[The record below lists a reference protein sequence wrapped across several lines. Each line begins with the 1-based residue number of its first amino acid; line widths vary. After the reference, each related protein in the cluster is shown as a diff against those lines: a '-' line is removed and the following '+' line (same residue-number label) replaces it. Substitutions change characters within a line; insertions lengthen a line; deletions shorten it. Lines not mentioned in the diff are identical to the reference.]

1 MPPPANLDW
10 RRHRKKALLRKR
22 YAEGRDR
29 MRGMEFLLLASANLA
44 TGINCVLSAI
54 DVTFVFLAC
63 RDTCTRKE
71 CLACSLAARYISN
84 CC

>member
-1 MPPPANLDW
+1 
-10 RRHRKKALLRKR
+10 
-22 YAEGRDR
+22 

-63 RDTCTRKE
+63 RDTCTRTE
-71 CLACSLAARYISN
+71 CLDCLSMTAAVALRATAVVIEACYSTNYCQWSYSHILSL
-84 CC
+84 C